1 MPGAARVQILLG
13 RCSDDTRAR
22 PGPRSKP
29 GFPFPRGRYDSC
41 LGSDR
46 VQFIGIHSYRGG
58 AGKTTLAANLG
69 FLAAR
74 AGARVALVDGDLQ
87 APALHLA
94 LGVESSRILHSVSE
108 FLQGRCELSEVPI
121 DLSRELGIEEPG
133 SLHLLPASSDL
144 QTTSSIFFDG
154 YDGARLPEHLR
165 ALADSLQLE
174 LLILDTHL
182 GFNRETLLSLATSD
196 TVLVLLRQDGQD
208 EHGTSL
214 LVQIAKKVG
223 LPSCLLVPS
232 MLLAPD
238 VPTLEATLEQDLGAP
253 VAGVLP
259 WCQEVLELG
268 CKGLFAARHGDH
280 VFTKQLVRISERLMP
295 AAATARSVA

>member
-1 MPGAARVQILLG
+1 MQPQSNGH
-13 RCSDDTRAR
+13 SM
-22 PGPRSKP
+22 
-29 GFPFPRGRYDSC
+29 
-41 LGSDR
+41 
-46 VQFIGIHSYRGG
+46 FIGIHSYRGG

-74 AGARVALVDGDLQ
+74 GGARVALVDGDLQ

-108 FLQGRCELSEVPI
+108 FLKGQCELSEVPI
-121 DLSRELGIEEPG
+121 DVSHELGIEEPG

-154 YDGARLPEHLR
+154 YDVARLHEHLR
-165 ALADSLQLE
+165 ALADSLRLDFV
-174 LLILDTHL
+174 ILDTHL

-196 TVLVLLRQDGQD
+196 AVLVLLRQDGQD
-208 EHGTSL
+208 EQGTSL
-214 LVQIAKKVG
+214 FVQIAKKVG

-232 MLLAPD
+232 MLLPTEQGREASAD
-238 VPTLEATLEQDLGAP
+238 TPTLEETLERNLGAP

-280 VFTKQLVRISERLMP
+280 VYTTELLRIGERLMP
-295 AAATARSVA
+295 AAASARVVA

>member
-1 MPGAARVQILLG
+1 MQPQSTPSRTLFL
-13 RCSDDTRAR
+13 
-22 PGPRSKP
+22 
-29 GFPFPRGRYDSC
+29 
-41 LGSDR
+41 
-46 VQFIGIHSYRGG
+46 GIHSYRGG

-74 AGARVALVDGDLQ
+74 GGARVALVDGDLQ

-108 FLQGRCELSEVPI
+108 FSKGQCELSEVPI
-121 DLSRELGIEEPG
+121 DVSRELGIEEPG
-133 SLHLLPASSDL
+133 SLYLLPASSDL
-144 QTTSSIFFDG
+144 RMTSSIFFDG
-154 YDGARLPEHLR
+154 YDVARLHEHLR
-165 ALADSLQLE
+165 ALADSLRLD

-182 GFNRETLLSLATSD
+182 GFNREALLSLATSD

-208 EHGTSL
+208 EQGTSH

-232 MLLAPD
+232 MQLVPD
-238 VPTLEATLEQDLGAP
+238 EPTLGESLERNLGAP

-268 CKGLFAARHGDH
+268 CKGLFAARHADH
-280 VFTKQLVRISERLMP
+280 VYTTQLRRIGERLLP
-295 AAATARSVA
+295 AAASARVVA

>member
-1 MPGAARVQILLG
+1 MQPQSTPSPALFL
-13 RCSDDTRAR
+13 
-22 PGPRSKP
+22 
-29 GFPFPRGRYDSC
+29 
-41 LGSDR
+41 
-46 VQFIGIHSYRGG
+46 GIHSYRGG

-74 AGARVALVDGDLQ
+74 GGARVALVDGDLQ

-108 FLQGRCELSEVPI
+108 FLKGQCELSEVPI
-121 DLSRELGIEEPG
+121 DVSRELGIEEPG
-133 SLHLLPASSDL
+133 SLYLLPASSDL
-144 QTTSSIFFDG
+144 RMTSSIFFDG
-154 YDGARLPEHLR
+154 YDVARLHENLR
-165 ALADSLQLE
+165 ALADTLRLE

-182 GFNRETLLSLATSD
+182 GFNREALLSLATSD

-208 EHGTSL
+208 EQGTSH

-232 MLLAPD
+232 MQLPAERMLEASEEA
-238 VPTLEATLEQDLGAP
+238 PTLEETLERNLGAP

-268 CKGLFAARHGDH
+268 CKGLFAARHVDH
-280 VFTKQLVRISERLMP
+280 VYTTQILRIGERLMP
-295 AAATARSVA
+295 AAASARVVA